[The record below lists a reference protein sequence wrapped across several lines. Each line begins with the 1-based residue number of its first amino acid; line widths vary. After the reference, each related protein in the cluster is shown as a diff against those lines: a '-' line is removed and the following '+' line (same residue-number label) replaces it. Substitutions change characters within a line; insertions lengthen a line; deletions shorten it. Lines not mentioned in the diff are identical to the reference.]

1 MRRGQVRESAPGRGS
16 SKFKGL
22 LGRREC
28 REQEEDG
35 DDVRSRRGEVF
46 ELGTR
51 NRLRCTGGS
60 TGSSSHAQETL
71 GAGVW
76 SPAVV
81 SRARGEYGTVF

>member
-1 MRRGQVRESAPGRGS
+1 MLQAEGAAS
-16 SKFKGL
+16 SKAFWAEGSAVSK
-22 LGRREC
+22 RKMETM
-28 REQEEDG
+28 
-35 DDVRSRRGEVF
+35 SEVAGARCSSWG
-46 ELGTR
+46 LGTR
-51 NRLRCTGGS
+51 NGLRCTGGS